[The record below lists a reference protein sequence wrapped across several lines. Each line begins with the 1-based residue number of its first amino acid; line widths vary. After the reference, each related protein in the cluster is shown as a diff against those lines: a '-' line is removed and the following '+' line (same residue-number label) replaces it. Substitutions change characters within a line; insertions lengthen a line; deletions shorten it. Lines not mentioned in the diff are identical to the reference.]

1 MFIYYKHQFFFEGF
15 YTNLMVLQLHWFLK
29 LGDEIEPAAVQIGE
43 KRKKP
48 ELYSDVRLTGP
59 VLVVIAEID
68 HVQSWCVILL
78 TKPLFST
85 QYQKRFCLLLH
96 RTHLLILFARV

>member
-1 MFIYYKHQFFFEGF
+1 MFIYYKHQFFFEGI

-29 LGDEIEPAAVQIGE
+29 LGNEIEPAAVQIGK

-59 VLVVIAEID
+59 VSGDCGDRPCTELVCYFID
-68 HVQSWCVILL
+68 
-78 TKPLFST
+78 
-85 QYQKRFCLLLH
+85 
-96 RTHLLILFARV
+96 